1 MIIVVQG
8 ATASGKTGL
17 SIDIAKFFG
26 AEIIS
31 ADSRQIFKE
40 LNIGVARPAAHEL
53 SEVKHNFIASH
64 SILDDVTAASF
75 AREAREFIQNYFIR
89 NDVLIL
95 VGGSGLYVDVL
106 LNGIDNLPRDAK
118 LKAEISNQFNEKG
131 ISFLKEEIIKLDSK
145 ALDQVDVNNSRRL
158 LRILEILKI
167 TGDSLENLRTGELN
181 PISIPYHRFCIEWK
195 REDLYSRI
203 NARVDDMVQFG
214 LEKEVFELKK
224 YSELTPLKTVGYQ
237 EWYESNLDKFHVIE
251 KIKQH
256 TRNYAKRQLTW
267 LKRYENLIYLDPYS
281 EKALFEQVISELKNN
296 GMILE
301 KLTSE

>member
-1 MIIVVQG
+1 MVQG

-40 LNIGVARPAAHEL
+40 LNIGVARPAANEL
-53 SEVKHNFIASH
+53 SEVKHHFIASH
-64 SILDDVTAASF
+64 SILDEMTAASF
-75 AREAREFIQNYFIR
+75 ANAARELIQNYFIQK
-89 NDVLIL
+89 DVLVL

-118 LKAEISNQFNEKG
+118 LKAEINKQFNEKG
-131 ISFLKEEIIKLDSK
+131 ISFLKEEIVKLDSN

-167 TGDSLENLRTGELN
+167 TGDSLQNLKTGELN
-181 PISIPYHRFCIEWK
+181 PISTPYHRFCIEWK

-203 NARVDDMVQFG
+203 NARVDEMVQLG
-214 LEKEVFELKK
+214 LEKEVLELEK
-224 YSELTPLKTVGYQ
+224 YSDLTPLKTVGYQ
-237 EWYESNLDKFHVIE
+237 EWYGTNQDKTGVVE

-267 LKRYENLIYLDPYS
+267 LRRYDNLIYLNPYS
-281 EKALFEQVISELKNN
+281 EITLFKQVMSELENN

-301 KLTSE
+301 KDTSE

>member
-17 SIDIAKFFG
+17 SIAIAKFFG

-53 SEVKHNFIASH
+53 SEVKHHFIASH
-64 SILDDVTAASF
+64 SILDEMTAVSF
-75 AREAREFIQNYFIR
+75 ATEARDLIQNYFIQK
-89 NDVLIL
+89 DVLVL

-118 LKAEISNQFNEKG
+118 LKAEINKQFNEKG
-131 ISFLKEEIIKLDSK
+131 ISFLKEEIKKLDSK

-167 TGDSLENLRTGELN
+167 TGESLQNLKTGELN
-181 PISIPYHRFCIEWK
+181 PISIPYQRFCIEWK

-203 NARVDDMVQFG
+203 NARVDEMVQLG
-214 LEKEVFELKK
+214 LEKEVFELEK

-237 EWYESNLDKFHVIE
+237 EWYGTNLDKTGVIE
-251 KIKQH
+251 KIRQH

-267 LKRYENLIYLDPYS
+267 LRRYDNLIYLNPYS
-281 EKALFEQVISELKNN
+281 EITLLKQAMSELENN

-301 KLTSE
+301 KVTSE